1 MSKIPQ
7 NIEKVSINW
16 KPDKID
22 KVPIYKQIINYINDK
37 IAKGD
42 WIVGAKLPSQ
52 RKMAQSFGVN
62 RSTIVTAMEELLSYG
77 VIESDFGGG
86 TKVASNTWSLIMSS
100 TPDWNEYM
108 KAGSFK
114 ANVPTIQKIN
124 KLEFEDKYIRMG
136 TGELAPEL
144 FPTTMIKK
152 VLQKLPERI
161 VSLNY
166 LEPLGLQEL
175 RKCLSERLEKEG
187 ISASPKEILICSGSL
202 QGLQLISASMIKKGD
217 SLFTEAPSYLKS
229 LQIFQSSGADFIG
242 VDMDREGMMP
252 WTITKPA
259 QNAFIYTI
267 PTFQNPTGKVM
278 TAERRKELYNFCSIN
293 RLPVI
298 EDDAYGKLWFNEEP
312 PKPIKTMDKNGMI
325 LYLGTVSKTMAP
337 GLRIGWL
344 VGPESVTERLG
355 DVKMQVDY
363 GASSVS
369 QWALTELM
377 TSGKYDEYLIW
388 LRKELKIRCESGLA
402 AVKKYFYGLA
412 TWEAPQGGFYIWLRI
427 NKKINAEKLFNEALN
442 KNILI
447 NPGSI
452 YDFKENNS
460 IRLSYAYASIEE
472 FEVGIKILAG
482 TIENL

>member
-1 MSKIPQ
+1 
-7 NIEKVSINW
+7 
-16 KPDKID
+16 
-22 KVPIYKQIINYINDK
+22 
-37 IAKGD
+37 
-42 WIVGAKLPSQ
+42 
-52 RKMAQSFGVN
+52 
-62 RSTIVTAMEELLSYG
+62 
-77 VIESDFGGG
+77 
-86 TKVASNTWSLIMSS
+86 
-100 TPDWNEYM
+100 
-108 KAGSFK
+108 
-114 ANVPTIQKIN
+114 
-124 KLEFEDKYIRMG
+124 
-136 TGELAPEL
+136 
-144 FPTTMIKK
+144 
-152 VLQKLPERI
+152 
-161 VSLNY
+161 
-166 LEPLGLQEL
+166 
-175 RKCLSERLEKEG
+175 
-187 ISASPKEILICSGSL
+187 
-202 QGLQLISASMIKKGD
+202 
-217 SLFTEAPSYLKS
+217 
-229 LQIFQSSGADFIG
+229 
-242 VDMDREGMMP
+242 
-252 WTITKPA
+252 
-259 QNAFIYTI
+259 
-267 PTFQNPTGKVM
+267 M

-388 LRKELKIRCESGLA
+388 LRKELKIRCENGLA
-402 AVKKYFYGLA
+402 SVKKYFYGLA

-472 FEVGIKILAG
+472 FEAGIKILAG
-482 TIENL
+482 IIENL